1 MTTTSLTHVW
11 WLSLSNHKRKV
22 VSKLTYFSCCFDQ
35 IIRSDKFFANDI
47 SSQRGN
53 SLEAKVKLE
62 CTISCLIFD
71 RNSTFQCHNTYS
83 INNWSDMNKRSIN
96 SKYTSLN
103 WNHEIILL
111 KYFCCVKN
119 LLKCQVFILEWH
131 ANLKHAIYFACYTW
145 VTTKLIEF
153 SLIVQTSYNKIEN
166 YIWE

>member
-1 MTTTSLTHVW
+1 MTTSSLTHVW

-53 SLEAKVKLE
+53 SLAAEAKLE
-62 CTISCLIFD
+62 CTISCLIFN
-71 RNSTFQCHNTYS
+71 RNFTFHSHDTYP
-83 INNWSDMNKRSIN
+83 INNWSNIDKRYFQFN
-96 SKYTSLN
+96 SKYICLD

-119 LLKCQVFILEWH
+119 LLKCQVFIF
-131 ANLKHAIYFACYTW
+131 NNDMQI
-145 VTTKLIEF
+145 
-153 SLIVQTSYNKIEN
+153 
-166 YIWE
+166 